1 MLRSLSSPSYLS
13 GSRNDAFLIHSTGN
27 KPRNREV
34 DIPIIYADYYYI
46 EALVRLKKILQSEMA
61 GKQMPKR

>member
-1 MLRSLSSPSYLS
+1 
-13 GSRNDAFLIHSTGN
+13 LIHSTGN